1 MLVAAECPQIGL
13 FWCIPNA
20 RRLGQSALGKRRRHS
35 RPLPSTM
42 PQWGRCSFRLSSL
55 WERGKKTDKQKRQ
68 RRMYTPSVL
77 QRGTKERGK
86 RPPRL
91 KKGVRGEG
99 HGIKKKKQILCGKGV
114 ETRGRFLHV
123 GNFVFLFVYC
133 GLRKLKRKWENEIKV
148 MRMTERRGFCGKGK

>member
-55 WERGKKTDKQKRQ
+55 WERGKKKTDKQKRQ

-99 HGIKKKKQILCGKGV
+99 HGIKKKKTDPVREGGGDARAISPCGKF
-114 ETRGRFLHV
+114 RI
-123 GNFVFLFVYC
+123 FVCL
-133 GLRKLKRKWENEIKV
+133 LWITEIKKK
-148 MRMTERRGFCGKGK
+148 MGK